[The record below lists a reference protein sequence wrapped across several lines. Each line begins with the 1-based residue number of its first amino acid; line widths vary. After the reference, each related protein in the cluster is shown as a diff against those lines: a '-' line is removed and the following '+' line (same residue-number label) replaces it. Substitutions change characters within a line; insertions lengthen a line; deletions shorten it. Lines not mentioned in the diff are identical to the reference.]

1 MKPKPVTFEHSLWK
15 RLRELDKAAAKR
27 FPTDFDRGFS
37 ALGLILYSRP
47 QHGEYWC
54 TPTNTLAF
62 ATTGGEGVHF
72 SFLVENGTVTEKSPV
87 VITIP
92 PEFDQ
97 PNYIGGESLFDFL
110 CLGYHR
116 GYFAL
121 ETIPSE
127 RFFEAYASAKWPLS
141 EDKGLPPDW
150 DYAVGY
156 GVNEHQRHL
165 LDFLIA
171 ELGLSPWKDLK
182 RKFKRLQKLY
192 MPLLEI
198 SHRWSG
204 PGLT

>member
-1 MKPKPVTFEHSLWK
+1 MKSQRVVVEHPLWE
-15 RLRELDKAAAKR
+15 RLRALDKVAAKR
-27 FPTDFDRGFS
+27 YPGDFDQGFGS
-37 ALGLILYSRP
+37 LGLFLHPRLQRY
-47 QHGEYWC
+47 EYWC
-54 TPTNTLAF
+54 DPKNCLAF

-72 SFLVENGTVTEKSPV
+72 SFVVQDGRVTEKSPV

-92 PEFDQ
+92 TAFDQ
-97 PNYIGGESLFDFL
+97 PNFIGGESLFDFL

-121 ETIPSE
+121 ETVPSD
-127 RFFEAYASAKWPLS
+127 RFFEAYASGKWPLS

-150 DYAVGY
+150 DWAVGY
-156 GVNEHQRHL
+156 GVNEHQRKL

-182 RKFKRLQKLY
+182 RKFQRLQELY

-198 SHRWSG
+198 PEG
-204 PGLT
+204 GEGLG